1 MNEILFSEGGQPIS
15 LDDIK
20 TLQESA
26 LTSIQA
32 FASILPDGVYGK
44 VYYSDPNGRRTLR
57 WEDSI
62 VIARGKVGFLPKGSM
77 PYNLDT
83 NYYAAIVEEEGNAQ
97 EFADGSSHPTRK
109 TTKVIVTDGKSS
121 HQYYAKMQRRVGLSL
136 PLTQGVNFIY
146 EKEGSFA
153 TSWIG
158 YYYVLNIETANTR
171 IIQGQIRGTFD
182 SKEEYIGIIRDSGL
196 YQGEDLLAYDGGA
209 TVYGDHNLPIGT
221 RLVIHKGKVY
231 LIGPN
236 GARITSSAGD
246 HKIRFTIIRH
256 LDIDKSWNGLQ

>member
-44 VYYSDPNGRRTLR
+44 VYYSDPKGRRTLR

-83 NYYAAIVEEEGNAQ
+83 DYYAAIVEEEGNAQ

-121 HQYYAKMQRRVGLSL
+121 HQHYAKMQRRVGLSL

>member
-1 MNEILFSEGGQPIS
+1 MNEILFTEGGQPIS

-32 FASILPDGVYGK
+32 FASVLPDGVYGK
-44 VYYSDPNGRRTLR
+44 VFYSHPGGKLTLR

-83 NYYAAIVEEEGNAQ
+83 DYYAAIVEEEGTTQ

-109 TTKVIVTDGKSS
+109 ITKVIVTDGKSS
-121 HQYYAKMQRRVGLSL
+121 YQHYAKMERRVGLSL
-136 PLTQGVNFIY
+136 PLTQGVDFIQ
-146 EKEGSFA
+146 EKEEDFAPGYIGS
-153 TSWIG
+153 
-158 YYYVLNIETANTR
+158 YYVLNIETANTR
-171 IIQGQIRGTFD
+171 IIQGKIRGTFD
-182 SKEEYIGIIRDSGL
+182 SKEEYIGVIRRSDR

-236 GARITSSAGD
+236 GARITSSTGE
-246 HKIRFTIIRH
+246 HEIRFTIIRH
-256 LDIDKSWNGLQ
+256 LDTAKAWNGLQ

>member
-62 VIARGKVGFLPKGSM
+62 VIARGKVGFLPKGSI

-83 NYYAAIVEEEGNAQ
+83 DYYAAIVEEEGNAQ

-121 HQYYAKMQRRVGLSL
+121 HQHYAKMQRRVGLSL

>member
-83 NYYAAIVEEEGNAQ
+83 DYYAAIVEEEGNAQ

-121 HQYYAKMQRRVGLSL
+121 HQHYAKMQRRVGLSL

-196 YQGEDLLAYDGGA
+196 YQGEDLLAYDGGS

>member
-20 TLQESA
+20 TLQEST

-32 FASILPDGVYGK
+32 FASVLPDGVYGK
-44 VYYSDPNGRRTLR
+44 VFYSHPGGKLTLR

-83 NYYAAIVEEEGNAQ
+83 DYYAAIVEEEGTTQ

-109 TTKVIVTDGKSS
+109 ITKVIVTDGKSS
-121 HQYYAKMQRRVGLSL
+121 YQHSAKMERRVGLSL
-136 PLTQGVNFIY
+136 PLTQGVDFIQ
-146 EKEGSFA
+146 EKEEDFAPGYIGS
-153 TSWIG
+153 
-158 YYYVLNIETANTR
+158 YYVLNIETANTR
-171 IIQGQIRGTFD
+171 IIQGKIRGTFD
-182 SKEEYIGIIRDSGL
+182 SKEEYIGVIRRSDR

-236 GARITSSAGD
+236 GARITSSTGE
-246 HKIRFTIIRH
+246 HEIRFTIIRH
-256 LDIDKSWNGLQ
+256 LDTAKAWNGLQ

>member
-32 FASILPDGVYGK
+32 FASVLPDGVYGK
-44 VYYSDPNGRRTLR
+44 VFYSHPGGKLTLR

-83 NYYAAIVEEEGNAQ
+83 DYYAAIVEEEGTTQ

-121 HQYYAKMQRRVGLSL
+121 HQHYAKMERRVGLSL
-136 PLTQGVNFIY
+136 PLTQGVDFIQ
-146 EKEGSFA
+146 EKEEDFAPGYIGS
-153 TSWIG
+153 
-158 YYYVLNIETANTR
+158 YYVLNIETANTR
-171 IIQGQIRGTFD
+171 IIQGKIRGTFD
-182 SKEEYIGIIRDSGL
+182 SKEEYIGVIRRSDR

-236 GARITSSAGD
+236 GARITSSTGE
-246 HKIRFTIIRH
+246 HEIRFTIIRH
-256 LDIDKSWNGLQ
+256 LDINKSWNGLQ

>member
-20 TLQESA
+20 SLQESA

-83 NYYAAIVEEEGNAQ
+83 DYYAAIVEEEGNAQ

-121 HQYYAKMQRRVGLSL
+121 HQHYAKMQRRVGLSL

>member
-15 LDDIK
+15 LDELK

-44 VYYSDPNGRRTLR
+44 VYYSNPNGQRTLR

-62 VIARGKVGFLPKGSM
+62 VVARGKVGFLPKGSM
-77 PYNLDT
+77 PYKLDT
-83 NYYAAIVEEEGNAQ
+83 DYYAAIVEEEGSTQ

-121 HQYYAKMQRRVGLSL
+121 HQHYAKMVRRVGLSL
-136 PLTQGVNFIY
+136 PLTQGVLFIY
-146 EKEGSFA
+146 ENEEYFA
-153 TSWIG
+153 SNWIG
-158 YYYVLNIETANTR
+158 YFYVLNIETANIR
-171 IIQGQIRGTFD
+171 IIQGQINGTFD
-182 SKEEYIGIIRDSGL
+182 SKNEYIGSARDSGR
-196 YQGEDLLAYDGGA
+196 YQGEDLIAYDGGA

-236 GARITSSAGD
+236 GARITSSTGEHA
-246 HKIRFTIIRH
+246 IRFTIIRH
-256 LDIDKSWNGLQ
+256 LDVDKSWNGLQ